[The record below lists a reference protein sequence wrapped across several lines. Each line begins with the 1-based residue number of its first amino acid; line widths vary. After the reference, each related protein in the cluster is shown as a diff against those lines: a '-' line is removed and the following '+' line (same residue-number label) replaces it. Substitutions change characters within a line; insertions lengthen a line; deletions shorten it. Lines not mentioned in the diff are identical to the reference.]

1 MQIMKY
7 CVTAAAAYF
16 QHVELYAQNACIV
29 VDALRCARWCDIF
42 RICSHNEES
51 PVSYIYIASYSFSL
65 HVENVDEYFSREF
78 EI

>member
-1 MQIMKY
+1 MKY
-7 CVTAAAAYF
+7 CVTAAAGAYF

-29 VDALRCARWCDIF
+29 VNAALRCARWCDIF
-42 RICSHNEES
+42 RICSHNEERAQF
-51 PVSYIYIASYSFSL
+51 PYIYIASYSFSL